1 MASRNLMKTVFG
13 LDNGFM
19 RAAERVFD
27 LLVLNLLFVL
37 TASLLVTAG
46 VAKMALYRSLVDL
59 KERGRVPILATYWG
73 HVKANWRKGLALG
86 LVGLALTVFTVFDL
100 LLIRGQEGLPF
111 QVLAVLAYGVL
122 MLTLVV
128 HLYLYPLATRYQM
141 TLSELYVKALLLAGL
156 NGLWTLAFLAVIGII
171 FLALQLSFISLILG
185 LSLLMVIGLAALG
198 YGHMVV
204 MEKIFEKY
212 QSVLTRQLLC

>member
-1 MASRNLMKTVFG
+1 MDSRKLMKTVFG

-27 LLVLNLLFVL
+27 LMLLNLLFVL

-73 HVKANWRKGLALG
+73 HVRANWRQGLTLG
-86 LVGLALTVFTVFDL
+86 LVELALTVFTIFDL

-122 MLTLVV
+122 ILTLVL
-128 HLYLYPLATRYQM
+128 HLYLYPLAARYQM
-141 TLSELYVKALLLAGL
+141 SLQDLYVKALLLAGL
-156 NGLWTLAFLAVIGII
+156 NGGWTLVFLSVLGLI
-171 FLALQLSFISLILG
+171 FLALPLSFLSLILG
-185 LSLLMVIGLAALG
+185 LSLLLVIGVAALG
-198 YGHMVV
+198 YGYVQV
-204 MEKIFEKY
+204 MEGILAKY
-212 QSVLTRQLLC
+212 PSA

>member
-1 MASRNLMKTVFG
+1 MDSRKLMKTVFG

-27 LLVLNLLFVL
+27 LMLLNLLFVL

-73 HVKANWRKGLALG
+73 HVRANWRQGLTLG
-86 LVGLALTVFTVFDL
+86 LVELALTVFTIFDL

-122 MLTLVV
+122 ILTLVV
-128 HLYLYPLATRYQM
+128 HLYLYPLAARYQM
-141 TLSELYVKALLLAGL
+141 SLQNLYVKALLLAGL
-156 NGLWTLAFLAVIGII
+156 NGGWTLVFLAVLGLI
-171 FLALQLSFISLILG
+171 FLALPLSLISLILG
-185 LSLLMVIGLAALG
+185 LSLLLVIGVAALG
-198 YGHMVV
+198 YGYVQV
-204 MEKIFEKY
+204 MEGILGKY
-212 QSVLTRQLLC
+212 PSA

>member
-1 MASRNLMKTVFG
+1 MDSRKLMKTVFG

-27 LLVLNLLFVL
+27 LMLLNLLFVL

-73 HVKANWRKGLALG
+73 HVRANWRQGLTLG
-86 LVGLALTVFTVFDL
+86 LVELALTVFTIFDL

-122 MLTLVV
+122 ILTLVL
-128 HLYLYPLATRYQM
+128 HLYLYPLAARYKMSLQD
-141 TLSELYVKALLLAGL
+141 LYVKALLLAGL
-156 NGLWTLAFLAVIGII
+156 NGGWTLVFLAVLGLI
-171 FLALQLSFISLILG
+171 FLALPLSLISLILG
-185 LSLLMVIGLAALG
+185 LSLLLVIGVAALG
-198 YGHMVV
+198 YGYVQV
-204 MEKIFEKY
+204 MEGILGKY
-212 QSVLTRQLLC
+212 PSA

>member
-1 MASRNLMKTVFG
+1 MDSRKLMKTVFG
-13 LDNGFM
+13 LDNGVM

-27 LLVLNLLFVL
+27 LMVLNLLFVL

-73 HVKANWRKGLALG
+73 HVRANWRQGLTLG
-86 LVGLALTVFTVFDL
+86 LVELALTVFTIFDL

-122 MLTLVV
+122 ILTLVL
-128 HLYLYPLATRYQM
+128 HLYLYPLAARYQM
-141 TLSELYVKALLLAGL
+141 SLQDLYVKALLLAGL
-156 NGLWTLAFLAVIGII
+156 NGGWTLVFLSVLGLI
-171 FLALQLSFISLILG
+171 FLALPLSFLSLILG
-185 LSLLMVIGLAALG
+185 LSLLLVIGVAALG
-198 YGHMVV
+198 YGYVQV
-204 MEKIFEKY
+204 MEGILAKY
-212 QSVLTRQLLC
+212 PSA

>member
-1 MASRNLMKTVFG
+1 MDSRKLMKTVFG

-27 LLVLNLLFVL
+27 LMVLNLLFVL

-73 HVKANWRKGLALG
+73 HVRANWKQGLTLG
-86 LVGLALTVFTVFDL
+86 LVELALTVFTIFDL

-122 MLTLVV
+122 ILTLVL
-128 HLYLYPLATRYQM
+128 HLYLYPLAARYKMSLQD
-141 TLSELYVKALLLAGL
+141 LYVKALLLAGL
-156 NGLWTLAFLAVIGII
+156 NGGWTLVFLAVLGLI
-171 FLALQLSFISLILG
+171 FLALPLSLISLILG
-185 LSLLMVIGLAALG
+185 LSLLLVIGVAALG
-198 YGHMVV
+198 YGYVQV
-204 MEKIFEKY
+204 MEGILAKY
-212 QSVLTRQLLC
+212 PSA